1 MMSSQTSEH
10 AVHIIPLRVYLGIGA
25 TLLLLTAVTVWVSTI
40 HLGPWNIVV
49 ALAIAAVKATL
60 VAFFFMHLFY
70 DNKLYFLVFTLG
82 ILFLALF
89 IGLTMIDTMRR
100 GDLYEELGKPI
111 RDHAAMYDS
120 LTDSTA
126 TTHGLHEPDSLPA
139 PADSSTA
146 SGSGH

>member
-25 TLLLLTAVTVWVSTI
+25 TLLMLTAVTVWVSTI

-70 DNKLYFLVFTLG
+70 DNKLYFLVFTVG

-111 RDHAAMYDS
+111 RSQAAMYDS
-120 LTDSTA
+120 LSDSTA
-126 TTHGLHEPDSLPA
+126 HGEHGTESLTA
-139 PADSSTA
+139 PADSSA
-146 SGSGH
+146 VPDSGH